1 MFFHV
6 FLLIALVAVNQIN
19 AGRVLMSVSN
29 SSCTVKYGRRL
40 LNEGEKVIIQ
50 GKFYKVEDC
59 QLQRTYQTCGTHLW
73 FMINIVCQA
82 IELQKQKTGW
92 QGRARRFVEQKLLT
106 EACCENSCTV
116 SEMTRYCPEEII
128 E

>member
-1 MFFHV
+1 MLFPA
-6 FLLIALVAVNQIN
+6 FLLIALVAVNQMDASRI
-19 AGRVLMSVSN
+19 LLPSSN
-29 SSCTVKYGRRL
+29 SSCTTKHGEWL
-40 LNEGEKVIIQ
+40 LSEGEKVTIQ